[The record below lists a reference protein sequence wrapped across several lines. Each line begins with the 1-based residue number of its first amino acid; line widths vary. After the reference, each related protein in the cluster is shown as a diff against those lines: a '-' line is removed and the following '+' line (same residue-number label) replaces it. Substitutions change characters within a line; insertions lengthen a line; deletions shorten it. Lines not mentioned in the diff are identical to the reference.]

1 MTVRTER
8 DSIGTRELPFDAYYG
23 INALRSKEN
32 FDISGQRVDLE
43 LIQSIALIKK
53 AAALVNAEDGKLS
66 GKSKEAI
73 IKACDELM
81 GPCSEPQ
88 SKALLDSVIV
98 DPFQGGAGTSINMNI
113 NEVIAN
119 RAIEMIGGRKGDYN
133 IVHPNDHVNLS
144 QSTNDVIPS
153 AIKLASYRLCVELEG
168 ELKKL
173 FMSFL
178 DKSTQFMDI
187 IKVGRTQM
195 QDAVP
200 ISLGQEFFAYADATR
215 RNLELVRAV
224 KGSLKELNMGGTAI
238 GTSVNA
244 SEYFVNNIVPKI
256 AELSG
261 IDFIQS
267 ENLIDSTQNVDC
279 YITVSGALKACSS
292 ALSKIANDL
301 RLMSSGPRSGF
312 AEINLPA
319 VQSGSSIMPGKVNPV
334 IPEIVNQMAFRV
346 IGNDQTITLAA
357 ESGQLEL
364 NAFIPVIACA
374 LLDSLKI
381 MIKSIKTFREHC
393 VNGITAN
400 DENCQ
405 EILQESMVT
414 VTALCPYI
422 GYDKAVWVAKK
433 AMAERRTIK
442 DVVLSQKLLDEKKI
456 DRILNPKKMI

>member
-8 DSIGTRELPFDAYYG
+8 DSIGTRELPVEAYYG

-32 FDISGQRVDLE
+32 FDISGQRVSPE
-43 LIQSIALIKK
+43 LIQSVALIKK
-53 AAALVNAEDGKLS
+53 AAALVNAAGGKLPE
-66 GKSKEAI
+66 K
-73 IKACDELM
+73 IKDAVVLACDELM
-81 GPCSEPQ
+81 GPASDPR
-88 SKALLDSVIV
+88 SKALSDSVIV
-98 DPFQGGAGTSINMNI
+98 DPFQGGAGTSVNMNI

-119 RAIEMIGGRKGDYN
+119 RAIEILGGRKGDYG

-153 AIKLASYRLCVELEG
+153 AIKLASYRLCMELEG

-173 FMSFL
+173 FISFL

-200 ISLGQEFFAYADATR
+200 ISLGQEFFAYADAAR
-215 RNLELVRAV
+215 RNLELISAV
-224 KGSLKELNMGGTAI
+224 KGSLGELNMGGTAI
-238 GTSVNA
+238 GTGVNA
-244 SEYFVNNIVPKI
+244 GEYYIKNIVPKI
-256 AELSG
+256 SELSG
-261 IDFIQS
+261 IDFVQS

-279 YITVSGALKACSS
+279 YITVSGALKACGS

-334 IPEIVNQMAFRV
+334 IPEIINQMAFRV

-364 NAFIPVIACA
+364 NAFLPAISCA

-381 MIKSIKTFREHC
+381 MINSVRTFTERC

-400 DENCQ
+400 DENCR
-405 EILQESMVT
+405 EILLESTVT

-422 GYDKAVWVAKK
+422 GYDKAVRVAKE
-433 AMAERRTIK
+433 AVARGRTIR
-442 DVVLSQKLLDEKKI
+442 DVVLSEGLLDEKEI
-456 DRILNPKKMI
+456 DGILNPEKMI